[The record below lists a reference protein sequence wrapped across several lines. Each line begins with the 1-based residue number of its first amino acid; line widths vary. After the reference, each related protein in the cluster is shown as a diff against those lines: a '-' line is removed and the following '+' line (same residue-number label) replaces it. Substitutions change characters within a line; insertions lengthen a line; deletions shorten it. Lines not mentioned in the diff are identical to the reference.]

1 MADLDSLQIKVNASA
16 ADASKSLEK
25 LAASMKSLRDSLN
38 VDTQK
43 LQGIATSIRNLSDA
57 ASGFKGGK
65 STELTSLSR
74 ALKSFNG
81 IDTNSIYGI
90 TAALKNLTN
99 GLSGAKNIDV
109 SGITGVAASLAKLG
123 GKNATTGVS
132 NLLSMKDQLA
142 QFITG
147 MNSVGS
153 LNFDVSGLSNLISGL
168 SRMGGKASTQATKNL
183 PTISAQ
189 LQNFVRQM
197 NKIGSFNFDMT
208 NLSQMVTAIGKLGSV
223 ASGRAVNNIP
233 LLAKNLNELFV
244 TLSKAPNISG
254 NIVRM
259 TEALANLSAG
269 LGRTRSATDRASS
282 GFSLFGKSAD
292 SMKTKSFSLASA
304 IGKVYATYWS
314 LFRAVG
320 LLRNAIDISSSL
332 TEVENVVRQTFGNY
346 ESLINNFSK
355 TCIEKFGMSE
365 LSAKQF
371 ASRFQAMGTAL
382 DIPQGQMAKM
392 SIRLTELTGDM
403 ASFYDVSQS
412 DVAKSLQSVFSGTTA
427 PMRRYGIDLTQATL
441 KEWALKQ
448 GLDAD
453 ISSMS
458 QAQKAMLRYQY
469 VLAHT
474 TNITGDFKR
483 TQDSWHNQVTLLREN
498 FKALGAVVGSGLI
511 NAFKPFLHVLNAVLQ
526 KVISFAEMVTNALG
540 SIFGWRYEASKG
552 AGLGGLADDIGSASD
567 GMDDLAGSSGDA
579 AKNTGNAA
587 KKAKDLKD
595 NVNKAVRA
603 FDELKTISLPDKK
616 SNSGSGS
623 GKKGSGSGSGGD
635 GGGGADGGLVQTD
648 TIFKKFKSNIK
659 DLEGLG
665 EAISGA
671 LINAMKKIK
680 WKDVYAKAEGFG
692 RGLAKFL
699 NGLFKGQ
706 KGTTLFGEVGRLIA
720 NSLNTV
726 LHGLD
731 SFGKTFDWKQF
742 GNSIADGIN
751 KFFKNFDFAL
761 LAQTLNVWVQGIYT
775 AITTALGNISWKDV
789 YNGIKTFLENL
800 DIKTVAIII
809 GALTIRKILKLH
821 LAKTAVDI
829 VGTAISKAIASSLAS
844 RLGVE
849 IAANDGIST
858 VLSTELSKKIGGAFA
873 TLGATISAGVKALF
887 GSGAAESALSF
898 ISPVAKAITGI
909 GSVAVGA
916 FTAISNFITMLKN
929 GFSWLHEA
937 LMLVGVAI
945 TAVGAVI
952 LGVAAAP
959 AALVAAITA
968 ATATA
973 VVLIKDHWSEI
984 KAVFS
989 KVGDWFNTNVIKPV
1003 FGFFKGLCKD
1013 VSGFFSS
1020 LWKNISGVW
1029 KTVSGWFNTNVIKPI
1044 VSFFQG
1050 FSKRVGQIFEGLW
1063 IIVKAV
1069 WVVVS
1074 DWFKTKVI
1082 EPIKK
1087 NFEIMKASVELV
1099 FKLLWSTI
1107 KSIWNSVSTWFKD
1120 KVATPI
1126 KNTFESIKEP
1136 VKKVFSSIKTSV
1148 TTAWSTVSGWFKD
1161 HVTTPIK
1168 NAFSTMKES
1177 VTKIFNALWKGVKS
1191 GVAGAMNTVISRIET
1206 AINSLI
1212 GGVNT
1217 VLKGFNSVVSAAAKV
1232 AKVKWSGV
1240 DLVPK
1245 VSLPKVKGYA
1255 SGGFPDKYSL
1265 FMGGEDGKAEL
1276 LGTVGGK
1283 TAVAGN
1289 AEITGIKD
1297 AINAASEQ
1305 ENALLRQQNQ
1315 LLQAILQKEFG
1326 ITTNEIGKAAREYG
1340 RNYYNRTGDNAYVF

>member
-25 LAASMKSLRDSLN
+25 LAASMKSLRDNLN

-109 SGITGVAASLAKLG
+109 SGITGVAASLAKLD

-132 NLLSMKDQLA
+132 NLLSMKDQLQ

-153 LNFDVSGLSNLISGL
+153 LNFDVSGLSSLIAGL

-233 LLAKNLNELFV
+233 LLAKNLNELFT
-244 TLSKAPNISG
+244 TLSKAPNVSG
-254 NIVRM
+254 NIIRM

-269 LGRTRSATDRASS
+269 LGRTRGATDRASS

-332 TEVENVVRQTFGNY
+332 TEVENVVRQTFGIY
-346 ESLINNFSK
+346 ENLINDFSK

-392 SIRLTELTGDM
+392 SIRLTELAGDM
-403 ASFYDVSQS
+403 ASFYDVSQE
-412 DVAKSLQSVFSGTTA
+412 DIAKSLQSVFSGTTA

-511 NAFKPFLHVLNAVLQ
+511 NAFKPFLKVLNTVLQ
-526 KVISFAEMVTNALG
+526 KVTSFAEMVTDALG

-623 GKKGSGSGSGGD
+623 GNKGSGSGSGD
-635 GGGGADGGLVQTD
+635 GGGGDTGKLVKTD
-648 TIFKKFKSNIK
+648 TIYKDFVSNIK

-665 EAISGA
+665 EAIRDA
-671 LINAMKKIK
+671 LVKAVGGIEWDKIYK
-680 WKDVYAKAEGFG
+680 KAENFG
-692 RGLAKFL
+692 TGLADFL
-699 NGLFKGQ
+699 NGLFSEDKNGNSVF
-706 KGTTLFGEVGRLIA
+706 TATADVIA
-720 NSLNTV
+720 GALNTAIFASK
-726 LHGLD
+726 GFTD
-731 SFGKTFDWKQF
+731 KFKFETFGKNVAHGF
-742 GNSIADGIN
+742 NR
-751 KFFKNFDFAL
+751 FFKKFKWKKCAEAINGWVDGFWKFVHGFFDDL
-761 LAQTLNVWVQGIYT
+761 
-775 AITTALGNISWKDV
+775 SWKDIFNGLRTFLTNLSPSSIMTILGAAALNKLGKNFYKLLKDALTKNLDTKLSNAITKKLSGV
-789 YNGIKTFLENL
+789 KLGGGIAGTLATGFLITATVAVALKFTKDFKEWKDNIDKYGWVGGRKKTARDNKANPYNNGNAITDKDVENYEAKAKKRANANFANPYNSNSKYSGKTEKIKNAANPYDTNSVKSHKTLEFQAKIKTKASELWTKLKSDWDKIKNKYADFKGRIKDNAKEWWENTKKYWSKKVGKVKEFTTDVKDSAKEWWDNTKKYWSQKVGQVKKFTTAVQNDASKWWNNTKKYWSEKVGKVKEFTTDVKNKAGGWWSNVKKWWESTITGKEVKKFTANVKKAGGTWWKDVSNEWKEKVINAGKTL
-800 DIKTVAIII
+800 KIGISFAADALKNLWSSVSTFFSGKTVNVKTKGSAAKKADGGVFSGGRWHDIKRYAAGGVPNVGQLFWANEAGPELVGTL
-809 GALTIRKILKLH
+809 GGH
-821 LAKTAVDI
+821 TAVMNNDQI
-829 VGTAISKAIASSLAS
+829 VASVS
-844 RLGVE
+844 
-849 IAANDGIST
+849 DG
-858 VLSTELSKKIGGAFA
+858 
-873 TLGATISAGVKALF
+873 
-887 GSGAAESALSF
+887 
-898 ISPVAKAITGI
+898 VAKA
-909 GSVAVGA
+909 
-916 FTAISNFITMLKN
+916 
-929 GFSWLHEA
+929 
-937 LMLVGVAI
+937 
-945 TAVGAVI
+945 
-952 LGVAAAP
+952 VAAVLGSNKGGNQP
-959 AALVAAITA
+959 IQIT
-968 ATATA
+968 
-973 VVLIKDHWSEI
+973 LD
-984 KAVFS
+984 
-989 KVGDWFNTNVIKPV
+989 G
-1003 FGFFKGLCKD
+1003 
-1013 VSGFFSS
+1013 
-1020 LWKNISGVW
+1020 
-1029 KTVSGWFNTNVIKPI
+1029 
-1044 VSFFQG
+1044 
-1050 FSKRVGQIFEGLW
+1050 
-1063 IIVKAV
+1063 
-1069 WVVVS
+1069 
-1074 DWFKTKVI
+1074 KVI
-1082 EPIKK
+1082 
-1087 NFEIMKASVELV
+1087 FD
-1099 FKLLWSTI
+1099 ST
-1107 KSIWNSVSTWFKD
+1107 
-1120 KVATPI
+1120 
-1126 KNTFESIKEP
+1126 
-1136 VKKVFSSIKTSV
+1136 
-1148 TTAWSTVSGWFKD
+1148 
-1161 HVTTPIK
+1161 
-1168 NAFSTMKES
+1168 
-1177 VTKIFNALWKGVKS
+1177 
-1191 GVAGAMNTVISRIET
+1191 
-1206 AINSLI
+1206 
-1212 GGVNT
+1212 
-1217 VLKGFNSVVSAAAKV
+1217 
-1232 AKVKWSGV
+1232 
-1240 DLVPK
+1240 
-1245 VSLPKVKGYA
+1245 
-1255 SGGFPDKYSL
+1255 
-1265 FMGGEDGKAEL
+1265 
-1276 LGTVGGK
+1276 
-1283 TAVAGN
+1283 
-1289 AEITGIKD
+1289 
-1297 AINAASEQ
+1297 
-1305 ENALLRQQNQ
+1305 
-1315 LLQAILQKEFG
+1315 
-1326 ITTNEIGKAAREYG
+1326 REYANDYF
-1340 RNYYNRTGDNAYVF
+1340 RRTGTNPYPV

>member
-16 ADASKSLEK
+16 ADASKLLEK
-25 LAASMKSLRDSLN
+25 LAASMENLKKSLSF
-38 VDTQK
+38 DTAR
-43 LQGIATSIRNLSDA
+43 LSNIATGIRGLSDA

-74 ALKSFNG
+74 ALKTFNG

-90 TAALKNLTN
+90 TSALNSLKS
-99 GLSGAKNIDV
+99 GLSGAQGINV
-109 SGITGVAASLAKLG
+109 SGITGVVDTLSKLG
-123 GKNATTGVS
+123 GVKASAGVA
-132 NLLSMKDQLA
+132 NLLSIKDQLA

-244 TLSKAPNISG
+244 TLSKAPNVSG
-254 NIVRM
+254 NIIRM

-269 LGRTRSATDRASS
+269 LGRTRGATDRASS

-332 TEVENVVRQTFGNY
+332 TEVENVVRQTFGIY
-346 ESLINNFSK
+346 ENLINDFSK

-392 SIRLTELTGDM
+392 SIRLTELAGDM
-403 ASFYDVSQS
+403 ASFYDVSQE
-412 DVAKSLQSVFSGTTA
+412 DIAKSLQSVFSGTTA

-511 NAFKPFLHVLNAVLQ
+511 NAFKPFLKVLNTVLQ
-526 KVISFAEMVTNALG
+526 KVTSFAEMVTDALG

-623 GKKGSGSGSGGD
+623 GNKGSGSGSGD
-635 GGGGADGGLVQTD
+635 GGGGDTGKLVKTD
-648 TIFKKFKSNIK
+648 TIYKDFVSNIK

-665 EAISGA
+665 EAIRDA
-671 LINAMKKIK
+671 LVKAVGGIEWDKIYK
-680 WKDVYAKAEGFG
+680 KAENFG
-692 RGLAKFL
+692 TGLADFL
-699 NGLFKGQ
+699 NGLFSEDKNGNSVF
-706 KGTTLFGEVGRLIA
+706 TATADVIA
-720 NSLNTV
+720 GALNTAIFASK
-726 LHGLD
+726 GFTD
-731 SFGKTFDWKQF
+731 KFKFETFGKNVAHGF
-742 GNSIADGIN
+742 NR
-751 KFFKNFDFAL
+751 FFKKFKWKKCAEAINGWVDGFWKFVHGFFDDL
-761 LAQTLNVWVQGIYT
+761 
-775 AITTALGNISWKDV
+775 SWKDIFNGLRTFLTNLSPSSIMTILGAAALNKLGKNFYKLLKDALTKNLDTKLSNAITKKLSGV
-789 YNGIKTFLENL
+789 KLGGGIAGTLATGFLITATVAVALKFTKDFKEWKDNIDKYGWVGGRKKTARDNKANPYNNGNAITDKDVENYEAKAKKRANANFANPYNSNSKYSGKTEKIKNAANPYDTNSVKSHKTLEFQAKIKTKASELWTKLKSDWDKIKNKYADFKGRIKDNAKEWWENTKKYWSKKVGKVKEFTTDVKDSAKEWWDNTKKYWSQKVGQVKKFTTAVQNDASKWWNNTKKYWSEKVGKVKEFTTDVKNKAGGWWSNVKKWWESTITGKEVKKFTANVKKAGGTWWKDVSNEWKEKVINAGKTL
-800 DIKTVAIII
+800 KIGISFAADALKNLWSSVSTFFSGKTVNVKTKGSAAKKADGGVFSGGRWHDIKRYAAGGVPNVGQLFWANEAGPELVGTL
-809 GALTIRKILKLH
+809 GGH
-821 LAKTAVDI
+821 TAVMNNDQI
-829 VGTAISKAIASSLAS
+829 VASVS
-844 RLGVE
+844 
-849 IAANDGIST
+849 DG
-858 VLSTELSKKIGGAFA
+858 
-873 TLGATISAGVKALF
+873 
-887 GSGAAESALSF
+887 
-898 ISPVAKAITGI
+898 VAKA
-909 GSVAVGA
+909 
-916 FTAISNFITMLKN
+916 
-929 GFSWLHEA
+929 
-937 LMLVGVAI
+937 
-945 TAVGAVI
+945 
-952 LGVAAAP
+952 VAAVLGSNKGGNQP
-959 AALVAAITA
+959 IQIT
-968 ATATA
+968 
-973 VVLIKDHWSEI
+973 LD
-984 KAVFS
+984 
-989 KVGDWFNTNVIKPV
+989 G
-1003 FGFFKGLCKD
+1003 
-1013 VSGFFSS
+1013 
-1020 LWKNISGVW
+1020 
-1029 KTVSGWFNTNVIKPI
+1029 
-1044 VSFFQG
+1044 
-1050 FSKRVGQIFEGLW
+1050 
-1063 IIVKAV
+1063 
-1069 WVVVS
+1069 
-1074 DWFKTKVI
+1074 KVI
-1082 EPIKK
+1082 
-1087 NFEIMKASVELV
+1087 FD
-1099 FKLLWSTI
+1099 ST
-1107 KSIWNSVSTWFKD
+1107 
-1120 KVATPI
+1120 
-1126 KNTFESIKEP
+1126 
-1136 VKKVFSSIKTSV
+1136 
-1148 TTAWSTVSGWFKD
+1148 
-1161 HVTTPIK
+1161 
-1168 NAFSTMKES
+1168 
-1177 VTKIFNALWKGVKS
+1177 
-1191 GVAGAMNTVISRIET
+1191 
-1206 AINSLI
+1206 
-1212 GGVNT
+1212 
-1217 VLKGFNSVVSAAAKV
+1217 
-1232 AKVKWSGV
+1232 
-1240 DLVPK
+1240 
-1245 VSLPKVKGYA
+1245 
-1255 SGGFPDKYSL
+1255 
-1265 FMGGEDGKAEL
+1265 
-1276 LGTVGGK
+1276 
-1283 TAVAGN
+1283 
-1289 AEITGIKD
+1289 
-1297 AINAASEQ
+1297 
-1305 ENALLRQQNQ
+1305 
-1315 LLQAILQKEFG
+1315 
-1326 ITTNEIGKAAREYG
+1326 REYANDYF
-1340 RNYYNRTGDNAYVF
+1340 RRTGTNPYPV

>member
-25 LAASMKSLRDSLN
+25 LAASMKSLRDNLN

-244 TLSKAPNISG
+244 TLSKAPNVSG
-254 NIVRM
+254 NIIRM

-269 LGRTRSATDRASS
+269 LGRTRGATDRASS
-282 GFSLFGKSAD
+282 GFSLFGKNAD

-332 TEVENVVRQTFGNY
+332 TEVENVVRQTFGIY
-346 ESLINNFSK
+346 ENLINDFSK

-382 DIPQGQMAKM
+382 DIPQGKMADM
-392 SIRLTELTGDM
+392 SIRLTELAGDM
-403 ASFYDVSQS
+403 ASFYDVSQE
-412 DVAKSLQSVFSGTTA
+412 DIAKSLQSVFSGTTA

-511 NAFKPFLHVLNAVLQ
+511 NAFKPFLKVLNTVLQ
-526 KVISFAEMVTNALG
+526 KVTSFAEMVTDALG

-552 AGLGGLADDIGSASD
+552 AGLGGLTDDIGSASD

-623 GKKGSGSGSGGD
+623 GNKGSGSGSGD
-635 GGGGADGGLVQTD
+635 GGGGDTGKLVKTD
-648 TIFKKFKSNIK
+648 TIYKDFVSNIK

-665 EAISGA
+665 EAIRDA
-671 LINAMKKIK
+671 LVKAVGGIEWDKIYK
-680 WKDVYAKAEGFG
+680 KAENFG
-692 RGLAKFL
+692 TGLADFL
-699 NGLFKGQ
+699 NGLFSEDKNGNSVF
-706 KGTTLFGEVGRLIA
+706 TATADVIA
-720 NSLNTV
+720 GALNTAIFASKGFTDKFKFETFGKNV
-726 LHGLD
+726 AHGFNRFFKKFKWKKCAEAINGWVDGFWKFVHGFFDDLSWKD
-731 SFGKTFDWKQF
+731 IFNGLKTFLTNLSPSSVITLLGLTGGKLAPIVSSALCSILGFTSGGKGGKGGKTFK
-742 GNSIADGIN
+742 
-751 KFFKNFDFAL
+751 
-761 LAQTLNVWVQGIYT
+761 LNG
-775 AITTALGNISWKDV
+775 LG
-789 YNGIKTFLENL
+789 
-800 DIKTVAIII
+800 
-809 GALTIRKILKLH
+809 
-821 LAKTAVDI
+821 
-829 VGTAISKAIASSLAS
+829 
-844 RLGVE
+844 
-849 IAANDGIST
+849 
-858 VLSTELSKKIGGAFA
+858 
-873 TLGATISAGVKALF
+873 
-887 GSGAAESALSF
+887 
-898 ISPVAKAITGI
+898 
-909 GSVAVGA
+909 
-916 FTAISNFITMLKN
+916 
-929 GFSWLHEA
+929 
-937 LMLVGVAI
+937 LV
-945 TAVGAVI
+945 
-952 LGVAAAP
+952 
-959 AALVAAITA
+959 ALVATIGFQLSEKKLNLTSSIVEALAAGGAAFYMSGGNPYFALTGVTVSVGITLGKFFVEKSDSMKKGIKKLKTNIDTMLGKTTTTTGLDGKKTTIKTPLSQLGKGKVKKNAYSGTKEMRDNYSKIVANREKNYGKGKVSVTAEITSASDKLSAKNKKLKGFTADLEKNKDNIA
-968 ATATA
+968 AKNKSLKNYTANLSSNKDGIKLGDKSLKNFTA
-973 VVLIKDHWSEI
+973 NLSKNKDGIKLSDKSLKNYTANLSKNKDVISSKDKSLKDYIANLSGNKDKISSKYKIINDYTANLVANKDKI
-984 KAVFS
+984 KTSDKTLNHFTGTLT
-989 KVGDWFNTNVIKPV
+989 KTTDNIKPV
-1003 FGFFKGLCKD
+1003 NKKLNGFTAKITSFINMIKD
-1013 VSGFFSS
+1013 KFLNFTAKITGKTTKKADGGVFSGGR
-1020 LWKNISGVW
+1020 WHDIKRYAAGGVPDMGQMFVAREAGPELVG
-1029 KTVSGWFNTNVIKPI
+1029 TLGGHTAVMNNDQI
-1044 VSFFQG
+1044 VAS
-1050 FSKRVGQIFEGLW
+1050 
-1063 IIVKAV
+1063 
-1069 WVVVS
+1069 VS
-1074 DWFKTKVI
+1074 D
-1082 EPIKK
+1082 
-1087 NFEIMKASVELV
+1087 
-1099 FKLLWSTI
+1099 
-1107 KSIWNSVSTWFKD
+1107 
-1120 KVATPI
+1120 
-1126 KNTFESIKEP
+1126 
-1136 VKKVFSSIKTSV
+1136 
-1148 TTAWSTVSGWFKD
+1148 
-1161 HVTTPIK
+1161 
-1168 NAFSTMKES
+1168 
-1177 VTKIFNALWKGVKS
+1177 
-1191 GVAGAMNTVISRIET
+1191 GVARAVAAVLGSGNQ
-1206 AINSLI
+1206 
-1212 GGVNT
+1212 GVNVT
-1217 VLKGFNSVVSAAAKV
+1217 VKLEGDAKGIFRV
-1232 AKVKWSGV
+1232 
-1240 DLVPK
+1240 
-1245 VSLPKVKGYA
+1245 
-1255 SGGFPDKYSL
+1255 
-1265 FMGGEDGKAEL
+1265 
-1276 LGTVGGK
+1276 TQ
-1283 TAVAGN
+1283 
-1289 AEITGIKD
+1289 
-1297 AINAASEQ
+1297 Q
-1305 ENALLRQQNQ
+1305 EANDFFR
-1315 LLQAILQKEFG
+1315 
-1326 ITTNEIGKAAREYG
+1326 
-1340 RNYYNRTGDNAYVF
+1340 RTGKPPYPV

>member
-25 LAASMKSLRDSLN
+25 LAASMKSLRDNLN

-81 IDTNSIYGI
+81 IDTNFIYGI

-99 GLSGAKNIDV
+99 GLSGAKSIDV

-153 LNFDVSGLSNLISGL
+153 LNFDVSGLSSLIAGL

-183 PTISAQ
+183 PTLSAQ

-197 NKIGSFNFDMT
+197 NKIGSFSFDMT
-208 NLSQMVTAIGKLGSV
+208 NLSQMVAAIGKLGSV

-233 LLAKNLNELFV
+233 LLAKNLNELFT

-269 LGRTRSATDRASS
+269 LGRTRGATDRASS

-292 SMKTKSFSLASA
+292 SMKAKSFSLASA

-332 TEVENVVRQTFGNY
+332 TEVENVVRQTFGIY
-346 ESLINNFSK
+346 ENLINDFSK

-392 SIRLTELTGDM
+392 SIRLTKLAGDM
-403 ASFYDVSQS
+403 ASFYDVSQE
-412 DVAKSLQSVFSGTTA
+412 DIAKSLQSVFSGTTA

-448 GLDAD
+448 GLDAN

-474 TNITGDFKR
+474 ANITGDFKR

-498 FKALGAVVGSGLI
+498 FKALGAVVGGGLI

-616 SNSGSGS
+616 SNSGSGN
-623 GKKGSGSGSGGD
+623 KGSGSGSGGD
-635 GGGGADGGLVQTD
+635 GGGGDTGKLVKTD
-648 TIFKKFKSNIK
+648 TIYKDFVSNIK
-659 DLEGLG
+659 DLERLG
-665 EAISGA
+665 EAIRDA
-671 LINAMKKIK
+671 LVKAVGGIEWDKIYK
-680 WKDVYAKAEGFG
+680 KAENFG
-692 RGLAKFL
+692 TGLADFL
-699 NGLFKGQ
+699 NGLFSEDKNGNSVF
-706 KGTTLFGEVGRLIA
+706 TATADVIA
-720 NSLNTV
+720 GALNTV
-726 LHGLD
+726 LFASK
-731 SFGKTFDWKQF
+731 SFTDKFKFETF
-742 GNSIADGIN
+742 GNNIAHGFN
-751 KFFKNFDFAL
+751 RFFKKFKWKKCAEAINGWVDGFWKFVRGFFDDL
-761 LAQTLNVWVQGIYT
+761 
-775 AITTALGNISWKDV
+775 SWKDIF
-789 YNGIKTFLENL
+789 NGLRTFLTNL
-800 DIKTVAIII
+800 SPSSIMTILGAAALNKLGKNFYKLIKSAITKD
-809 GALTIRKILKLH
+809 LDKKL
-821 LAKTAVDI
+821 
-829 VGTAISKAIASSLAS
+829 SKAITKKLSLVK
-844 RLGVE
+844 LGGGIAGTLATGFV
-849 IAANDGIST
+849 IAATIIVAVQFSKDFKEWIDNIDKYGWVGGRKKTARDNKANPYNNGNAITDKDVENYEAKAKKRANANSANPYNSNSKYSGKTEKIKNAANPYDTNSVKSHKTLEFQAKIKTKASELWTKLKSDWDKIKNKYADFKGRIKDNAKEWWENTKKYWSKKVGKVKEFTTDVKDSAKEWWDNTKKYWSQKVGQVKKFTTAVQNDASKWWNNTKKYWSEKVGKVKEFTTDVKNKAGGWWSNVKKWWESIIAGKEVKKFTANVKKAGGTWWKDVSNEWKEKVINAGKTLKIGISFAADALKNLWSSVSTFFSGKT
-858 VLSTELSKKIGGAFA
+858 VNVKTKGSAAKKADGGVFSGGRWHDIKRYAAGGVPNVGQLFWANEAGPELVG
-873 TLGATISAGVKALF
+873 TLGGHTAVMNNDQIVASVSDG
-887 GSGAAESALSF
+887 
-898 ISPVAKAITGI
+898 VAKA
-909 GSVAVGA
+909 
-916 FTAISNFITMLKN
+916 
-929 GFSWLHEA
+929 
-937 LMLVGVAI
+937 
-945 TAVGAVI
+945 
-952 LGVAAAP
+952 VAAVLGSNKGGNQP
-959 AALVAAITA
+959 IQIT
-968 ATATA
+968 
-973 VVLIKDHWSEI
+973 LD
-984 KAVFS
+984 
-989 KVGDWFNTNVIKPV
+989 G
-1003 FGFFKGLCKD
+1003 
-1013 VSGFFSS
+1013 
-1020 LWKNISGVW
+1020 
-1029 KTVSGWFNTNVIKPI
+1029 
-1044 VSFFQG
+1044 
-1050 FSKRVGQIFEGLW
+1050 
-1063 IIVKAV
+1063 
-1069 WVVVS
+1069 
-1074 DWFKTKVI
+1074 KVI
-1082 EPIKK
+1082 
-1087 NFEIMKASVELV
+1087 FD
-1099 FKLLWSTI
+1099 ST
-1107 KSIWNSVSTWFKD
+1107 
-1120 KVATPI
+1120 
-1126 KNTFESIKEP
+1126 
-1136 VKKVFSSIKTSV
+1136 
-1148 TTAWSTVSGWFKD
+1148 
-1161 HVTTPIK
+1161 
-1168 NAFSTMKES
+1168 
-1177 VTKIFNALWKGVKS
+1177 
-1191 GVAGAMNTVISRIET
+1191 
-1206 AINSLI
+1206 
-1212 GGVNT
+1212 
-1217 VLKGFNSVVSAAAKV
+1217 
-1232 AKVKWSGV
+1232 
-1240 DLVPK
+1240 
-1245 VSLPKVKGYA
+1245 
-1255 SGGFPDKYSL
+1255 
-1265 FMGGEDGKAEL
+1265 
-1276 LGTVGGK
+1276 
-1283 TAVAGN
+1283 
-1289 AEITGIKD
+1289 
-1297 AINAASEQ
+1297 
-1305 ENALLRQQNQ
+1305 
-1315 LLQAILQKEFG
+1315 
-1326 ITTNEIGKAAREYG
+1326 REYANDYF
-1340 RNYYNRTGDNAYVF
+1340 RRTGTNPYPV